1 VYPSIGTLIGIG
13 QKNSLN
19 FVFTDFGVVENFFV
33 LRSSSR
39 LNKIWLEVF
48 IIPLL
53 IYFIAF
59 YLYIMLTCQAKY
71 IYTIHRTNML
81 EAKPAK
87 SHSPSG
93 LKLSKFDGDPLPD
106 LIEYRQLV
114 GALQYCTLTRPDI
127 SHSQSTLSAYAC
139 PTSAH
144 WSSATRVLRYLKS
157 SVDHDLQYTK
167 GLFILLPTVIVIGK
181 ETLLIVALP

>member
-33 LRSSSR
+33 LRSSSS

-59 YLYIMLTCQAKY
+59 YFKYYAYIFLTF
-71 IYTIHRTNML
+71 TV
-81 EAKPAK
+81 
-87 SHSPSG
+87 
-93 LKLSKFDGDPLPD
+93 KLSSCITVLNFNLETHRIIQRESND
-106 LIEYRQLV
+106 IYSFVIQL
-114 GALQYCTLTRPDI
+114 LYN
-127 SHSQSTLSAYAC
+127 
-139 PTSAH
+139 
-144 WSSATRVLRYLKS
+144 
-157 SVDHDLQYTK
+157 
-167 GLFILLPTVIVIGK
+167 
-181 ETLLIVALP
+181 